1 MLAIYTF
8 RHGRMDDAGSC
19 CAGYSSGMDRRELT
33 QREEDVVRFAAKGHT
48 NPEIAEALGV
58 SIATVKRHLANVM
71 IKWNVRN
78 RTNVALEARDR
89 GIVPRATEEQPTSAP
104 PPTSPKRKQRRA
116 KSRPRTQA
124 KSPSSGRRAQKSKRR
139 KG

>member
-1 MLAIYTF
+1 M
-8 RHGRMDDAGSC
+8 GDADSC
-19 CAGYSSGMDRRELT
+19 GAGYSFGMDRRELT
-33 QREEDVVRFAAKGHT
+33 EREQDVVKLAAKGQT
-48 NPEIAEALGV
+48 NPEIADELGV

-89 GIVPRATEEQPTSAP
+89 GLIQQAAEEQAPYTPAKASKKERAPRATARPQSKAAP
-104 PPTSPKRKQRRA
+104 
-116 KSRPRTQA
+116 
-124 KSPSSGRRAQKSKRR
+124 RRAQKSKRR

>member
-1 MLAIYTF
+1 MA
-8 RHGRMDDAGSC
+8 DADSC
-19 CAGYSSGMDRRELT
+19 GAGYSFGMDRRELT
-33 QREEDVVRFAAKGHT
+33 QREEDVVKLAAKGET
-48 NPEIAEALGV
+48 NPEIADELGV

-89 GIVPRATEEQPTSAP
+89 GLVQQAAEEQASYTSAKT
-104 PPTSPKRKQRRA
+104 PTKAKAQVATARA
-116 KSRPRTQA
+116 RARAQSNAAPA
-124 KSPSSGRRAQKSKRR
+124 GRRAQKSKRR

>member
-1 MLAIYTF
+1 
-8 RHGRMDDAGSC
+8 MDDAGSC

-33 QREEDVVRFAAKGHT
+33 QREEDVVQLAAKGQT
-48 NPEIAEALGV
+48 NPEIADALGV
-58 SIATVKRHLANVM
+58 SIATVKRHPANVM

-89 GIVPRATEEQPTSAP
+89 GIVPRATEEQTAPAP
-104 PPTSPKRKQRRA
+104 PPTPPKGRQRRA
-116 KSRPRTQA
+116 KSRPRAQA
-124 KSPSSGRRAQKSKRR
+124 KSPSRGRRAQKSKRR

>member
-1 MLAIYTF
+1 
-8 RHGRMDDAGSC
+8 
-19 CAGYSSGMDRRELT
+19 MDRRQLT
-33 QREEDVVRFAAKGHT
+33 QREQDVVQLAAKGYT
-48 NPEIAEALGV
+48 NPEIADGLGV

-89 GIVPRATEEQPTSAP
+89 GLIPRAAEDQGASTPAKAPGEGNEQHPTPRS
-104 PPTSPKRKQRRA
+104 
-116 KSRPRTQA
+116 RTQA
-124 KSPSSGRRAQKSKRR
+124 DSAPGGRRAQKSNRR